1 MNIAANMV
9 VTISFKLF
17 DAGNQLLEESP
28 EPIVYLHGT
37 HSGMFPKIEE
47 KLDGK
52 KVGDKISV
60 TLEPADAFGE
70 YDAKMIRVEP
80 VAELPADIAIGGYL
94 VAELDGNEVIWR
106 VTGIAD
112 GKAVLDGNHE
122 LAGQRLRFDC
132 DVLDVRA
139 ASQDEIAHGHAHG
152 AARPPPLSRLRL
164 GFCLRSGSVSF
175 FSA

>member
-1 MNIAANMV
+1 MNIADNMV

-17 DAGNQLLEESP
+17 DAANTLLEESP
-28 EPIVYLHGT
+28 EPMVYLHGT

-47 KLDGK
+47 KLNGK
-52 KVGDKISV
+52 KVGDSISV

-80 VAELPADIAIGGYL
+80 VTELPPDIAIGGYL
-94 VAELDGNEVIWR
+94 LAELDGNEVIWR

-132 DVLDVRA
+132 DVLDVRP

-152 AARPPPLSRLRL
+152 
-164 GFCLRSGSVSF
+164 SGDHHHH
-175 FSA
+175 